1 MTESESVALPFGD
14 SPMSH
19 HLTYYTRSIS
29 KMQYPNLNFFKKLSK
44 PLFLNRNYKIEKD
57 RRAADAQRILLLPE
71 EPLLY
76 TSKVN
81 SP

>member
-1 MTESESVALPFGD
+1 
-14 SPMSH
+14 
-19 HLTYYTRSIS
+19 
-29 KMQYPNLNFFKKLSK
+29 MQYPNLNFFKKLSK